1 MPHDP
6 SVPVL
11 VNAAGSRPSPIED
24 LREIVAHGH
33 LLANLVR
40 RDLTVRYK
48 RSVLGFL
55 WTMLNPLLLMIIF
68 TVVFSTI
75 FRFAVEHYETYFLSE
90 YLVWNFFAQSTV
102 AAMTSLEWNGALM
115 KRVRVPK
122 AVFAVSTT
130 ASGLANLL
138 LACLPLLVIMAL
150 AGAPI
155 RPAMLFLPFS
165 FAIIAVFTLGVS
177 LALSAVSVYFDDVA
191 QMVQVAITALMY
203 LTPIMYPMSI
213 VPERY
218 QWLIRANPLTHLFEL
233 TRQPIYH
240 GVLPDLS
247 ALVLASAIALAAL
260 LVGWLT
266 FRRLSPGFYLHL

>member
-1 MPHDP
+1 M
-6 SVPVL
+6 PVL
-11 VNAAGSRPSPIED
+11 VNAAGSRPSLVED
-24 LREIVAHGH
+24 LREIVAHSH

-55 WTMLNPLLLMIIF
+55 WTMLHPLLLMLIF

-75 FRFAVEHYETYFLSE
+75 FRFAIEHYETYFLSE

-102 AAMTSLEWNGALM
+102 AAMTSLEWNGGLM

-130 ASGLANLL
+130 ASGLANLC
-138 LACLPLLVIMAL
+138 LACLPLLVIMTV

-165 FAIIAVFTLGVS
+165 FAVIAVFTLGVS

-191 QMVQVAITALMY
+191 QMAQVAIAALMY

-218 QWLIRANPLTHLFEL
+218 QWLIRINPLTHLFDL
-233 TRQPIYH
+233 ARQPIYS
-240 GVLPDLS
+240 GVLPS
-247 ALVLASAIALAAL
+247 PAALGATSAIALATL
-260 LVGWLT
+260 LAGWLA